1 MPFALAALILLES
14 CASSTVIQSN
24 PTGAKLYLNS
34 NYVGTTPYRHTD
46 TKIVGTTTY
55 VRLEKEGYEP
65 LTTSFSRDEQA
76 DAGAIIG
83 GIFLLFPFL
92 WTMKYDP
99 SHTYEL
105 ASPGTPQQPT
115 VAPMPLANDPA
126 SVSASPKAA
135 RLRDAKKLLDEGILT
150 KENTKRKKRRFL
162 IPTISARRPV
172 RLPAVSTFVSH
183 KIERCFVAFVGGMRH
198 PAHLR
203 PITFIE
209 GREIGIAIV
218 GFVNF
223 GQVQGSGNG

>member
-1 MPFALAALILLES
+1 MMHQPNIRAVPFALAALILLES

-24 PTGAKLYLNS
+24 PSGAKLYLNS

-46 TKIVGTTTY
+46 TKIVGTMTF

-65 LTTSFSRDEQA
+65 LNTSFSRDEQA

-105 ASPGTPQQPT
+105 ATPDTFQQPS
-115 VAPMPLANDPA
+115 VVPIPLANDP
-126 SVSASPKAA
+126 SSISASPKAA

-150 KENTKRKKRRFL
+150 KEEYEKEKK
-162 IPTISARRPV
+162 
-172 RLPAVSTFVSH
+172 
-183 KIERCFVAFVGGMRH
+183 KI
-198 PAHLR
+198 LDSD
-203 PITFIE
+203 
-209 GREIGIAIV
+209 
-218 GFVNF
+218 N
-223 GQVQGSGNG
+223 